1 MAVYDEGGCDYVT
14 ASYSEMSEDG
24 LKVTPLAGRRIHGAP
39 WSRAYSREVW
49 RDIEFPEGFW
59 FEDTVQRY
67 CIDSRFRERYVDR
80 PLYRYRSNGDGI
92 SAKCSKS
99 KKGLDTFWVVEE
111 MLCWCRELGVEFD
124 QKLLDQTLHQLGPLV
139 RDRTTALDAR
149 EKEALFVAS
158 CGLLDSIPE
167 FAGMHASKGGRW
179 DDLLLSL
186 QSRNYRLW
194 KLAVSAL

>member
-1 MAVYDEGGCDYVT
+1 MRLRT
-14 ASYSEMSEDG
+14 ASCSKMSEDG
-24 LKVTPLAGRRIHGAP
+24 LKVAPLAGRRIHGAP

-49 RDIEFPEGFW
+49 RDLEFPEGFW

-67 CIDSRFRERYVDR
+67 CIDTRFRGRYVNR
-80 PLYRYRSNGDGI
+80 CLYRYRGNGDGI
-92 SAKCSKS
+92 SARCSKF

-111 MLCWCRELGVEFD
+111 MVRWCRELEVEFD
-124 QKLLDQTLHQLGPLV
+124 RGLFDRALHQLGPLI
-139 RDRTTALDAR
+139 RDRTAALDGR

-158 CGLLDSIPE
+158 CELLDSIPE

-186 QSRNYRLW
+186 RSMN
-194 KLAVSAL
+194 